1 MEGARVMR
9 AHNGPGMF
17 GLAAFALIGVAGIAG
32 FAGLATSP
40 RAHSLR
46 SAQPSAAAIVAARFP
61 SGEFAPSQVAPS
73 QVALSRVAPT
83 EGATGFAPSDLAPSL
98 WQGSFPAMSNPPDEG
113 ELFSPVPSYEAAGA
127 AAATRA
133 ATARD
138 GDPVADIARRR
149 TAYRPRSVLN
159 DAQIASIKER
169 LNLTPEQEAM
179 WPPIEVALRQIS
191 YVRNP
196 AEPHRAPPSTARLAF
211 IDPDS
216 AEVRRLKYAALPL
229 IMRLNEDQKREV
241 NSLAHVMGLGKLASE

>member
-1 MEGARVMR
+1 MLAQNRP
-9 AHNGPGMF
+9 AMF

-32 FAGLATSP
+32 FAGLATSL

-46 SAQPSAAAIVAARFP
+46 SAQPSPAAIVAARFP
-61 SGEFAPSQVAPS
+61 SGELAPSQF
-73 QVALSRVAPT
+73 ALSRVAPT
-83 EGATGFAPSDLAPSL
+83 AGATGFAPSDFAPSL
-98 WQGSFPAMSNPPDEG
+98 RQGSFPAMSNLPDEG
-113 ELFSPVPSYEAAGA
+113 ELFSPISSYETAGA

-133 ATARD
+133 APARD
-138 GDPVADIARRR
+138 GDVADVTRRR

-159 DAQIASIKER
+159 DAQIASMKER

-179 WPPIEVALRQIS
+179 WPPIEAALRQIS

-196 AEPHRAPPSTARLAF
+196 AEPHRAQPSTARLAF

-216 AEVRRLKYAALPL
+216 AELRRLKYAALPL